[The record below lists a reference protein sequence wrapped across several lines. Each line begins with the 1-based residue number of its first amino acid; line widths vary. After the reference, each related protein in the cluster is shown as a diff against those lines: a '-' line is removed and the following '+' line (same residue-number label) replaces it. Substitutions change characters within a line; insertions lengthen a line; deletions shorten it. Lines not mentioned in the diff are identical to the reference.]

1 VLPGAALA
9 IVRVPKTLYKQE
21 IKQRMSKRWAWLAG
35 LAIVVLIAFLLACG
49 NTYNGPGA
57 SGLVIVSSQG
67 SGLLETFSFS
77 LLAGNNIP
85 IQNSPINTQLQS
97 CVLNGQPAAVVL
109 DPTGTYAYTI
119 VNGGNCPN
127 GQSGIQAFHVESTGN
142 LTAVGSLIP
151 DKHAV
156 ALSMDPAGKFL
167 FVLEGINQNSG
178 SPVPQVAQCYH
189 STELGACSY
198 AIGSGGSL
206 TSVPGTYNFVLP
218 PGFQAQ
224 YYFSALAPTP
234 TVLPPLQNGVQ
245 TAVCSNP
252 GNNPAKTEFLYV
264 TDSAN
269 GVIWEFGVN
278 TSTGAL
284 TNPPNQTSV
293 PYFPNSSQAV
303 PDVLQAPSG
312 IAVEPCNRFVYVTN
326 MLSNTVAGFSICNG
340 LSTASTQCAA
350 KLDGSLWPVPQSPF
364 SVVGP
369 ANGPGPVVADPFGNY
384 IYVLNTLSN
393 TVSPFHISPVAGG
406 LTAGT
411 TVGTGGLQTILQQGQ
426 LYATSIAIRGDDNW
440 LFVTNYNT
448 ATLAEFSVVPATG
461 ALQSFP
467 TITTDD
473 YPYGV
478 AVK

>member
-1 VLPGAALA
+1 
-9 IVRVPKTLYKQE
+9 
-21 IKQRMSKRWAWLAG
+21 MSKRWAWLAG
-35 LAIVVLIAFLLACG
+35 LVTVVLIAFLLGCY
-49 NTYNGPGA
+49 NTYNGPAA
-57 SGLVIVSSQG
+57 SGLVIVTSQG

-85 IQNSPINTQLQS
+85 IQNSPIDTQLVS
-97 CVLNGQPAAVVL
+97 CVLNGEPSNVVI

-119 VNGGNCPN
+119 ISGTNCPN
-127 GQSGIQAFHVESTGN
+127 GQSGIQAFKVDSGGN
-142 LTAVGSLIP
+142 LTSLGSLIP
-151 DKHAV
+151 DKNAV

-167 FVLEGINQNSG
+167 FVLEGINQNSNPQ
-178 SPVPQVAQCYH
+178 SPLPNVAQCYQ
-189 STELGACSY
+189 SNEFGACSY

-206 TSVPGTYNFVLP
+206 TPVAGTYNFVLP
-218 PGFQAQ
+218 TGFQAQ
-224 YYFSALAPTP
+224 YYFSAMAPTY
-234 TVLPPLQNGVQ
+234 TVLPPLQNGVA
-245 TAVCSNP
+245 TAVCSYP
-252 GNNPAKTEFLYV
+252 GNNPPKSEFLYV

-269 GVIWEFGVN
+269 GVVWEFGVD

-293 PYFPNSSQAV
+293 PYFPNTLQSV
-303 PDVLQAPSG
+303 PNVLQAPSG
-312 IAVEPCNRFVYVTN
+312 VVVEPCNRFVYVTN

-340 LSTASTQCAA
+340 LSTASPQCAS
-350 KLDGSLWPVPQSPF
+350 KLDGSLWPVPKSPF
-364 SVVGP
+364 TLVGP
-369 ANGPGPVVADPFGNY
+369 ANGPGPVVADPFGHY

-393 TVSPFHISPVAGG
+393 TITPFQISPVAGG

-411 TVGTGGLQTILQQGQ
+411 TVGTGGLQTIQQQGQ
-426 LYATSIAIRGDDNW
+426 LYATSIAIRADDNW

-448 ATLAEFSVVPATG
+448 ATLAQFSIVPATG
-461 ALQSFP
+461 ALQSYP

>member
-1 VLPGAALA
+1 
-9 IVRVPKTLYKQE
+9 
-21 IKQRMSKRWAWLAG
+21 MSKRWAWLAV
-35 LAIVVLIAFLLACG
+35 LVVVILIAFLLACG
-49 NTYNGPGA
+49 NTYHQGSN
-57 SGLVIVSSQG
+57 GLVIVTSQG

-85 IQNSPINTQLQS
+85 IQNSPLNTQLQN
-97 CVLNGQPAAVVL
+97 CVLNGVPSVVVL

-119 VNGGNCPN
+119 INSGTCPSP
-127 GQSGIQAFHVESTGN
+127 QPGIQAFHVESSGN
-142 LTAVGSLIP
+142 LTPVGSLIP
-151 DKHAV
+151 DPHPV

-167 FVLEGINQNSG
+167 FVLEGINQNTQN
-178 SPVPQVAQCYH
+178 PVPTVTKCFQ

-198 AIGSGGSL
+198 AIGSGGAL
-206 TSVPGTYNFVLP
+206 TPVPGTYNFVLP
-218 PGFQAQ
+218 AGFQAQ

-252 GNNPAKTEFLYV
+252 GNNALKSEFLYV

-269 GVIWEFGVN
+269 GVVWEFGVD
-278 TSTGAL
+278 TSSGAL

-293 PYFPNSSQAV
+293 PFFPFAGQTPPN
-303 PDVLQAPSG
+303 VLQAPSG

-326 MLSNTVAGFSICNG
+326 MLSNTVAGFSMCNG
-340 LSTASTQCAA
+340 QSTESPNCAA
-350 KLDGSLWPVPQSPF
+350 KLDGSLWPVSGSPF
-364 SVVGP
+364 NLVGP

-393 TVSPFHISPVAGG
+393 TVTPFHISPVAGG

-411 TVGTGGLQTILQQGQ
+411 TVGTGGLQTIAQQGQ
-426 LYATSIAIRGDDNW
+426 LFATSIAIRGDDNW
-440 LFVTNYNT
+440 LFVTNFNT
-448 ATLAEFSVVPATG
+448 ATLAQFSIVPATG

-467 TITTDD
+467 TITTDN

-478 AVK
+478 AVR